1 MKWEK
6 GWGGGRVGGGVGGAE
21 FSYYVLKKPAF
32 SRGAANTKN
41 LLIFYEILQEMKCG
55 YLDKINLP
63 RLIMLRY
70 CIDLLQTTD
79 YSYLLQTTE
88 KPLRPFL
95 YLLRGKEKALCYR
108 PCPGYSW
115 AKNTSCLE
123 ESSGCFSTRK
133 LSGIRLHCSISHSL
147 KAKPNKDD

>member
-1 MKWEK
+1 MTLPKLEEIYHIKKRSRETNEIGK
-6 GWGGGRVGGGVGGAE
+6 GVGGGVGGAE

-79 YSYLLQTTE
+79 YSYLL
-88 KPLRPFL
+88 
-95 YLLRGKEKALCYR
+95 
-108 PCPGYSW
+108 
-115 AKNTSCLE
+115 
-123 ESSGCFSTRK
+123 
-133 LSGIRLHCSISHSL
+133 
-147 KAKPNKDD
+147 